1 MKLTTLSLALLLAV
15 GASQPA
21 FAADAKKSK
30 SDKKDATPAS
40 MLKEKEETKGLLN
53 FYQDKKSGEMLMVLT
68 EDQLD
73 SPIMHF
79 AHTVEG
85 LLDAGHFRGGYR
97 GNKIIEF
104 RRYFDR
110 IDIITKTPRFLFD
123 ENNPISRAKGA
134 NISEAVLASLP
145 IKKEEDGKILVN
157 VNKLF
162 LGESLHRVSPWPR
175 TGKAAAKRFSVGK
188 LDSKKSRFLEK
199 RAFEDN
205 VDLVIDYVF
214 SNPNP
219 RVGGSRAVSDPRSTS
234 VKVQHSFVKLP
245 ESDFKPRYDDARI
258 GYFTH
263 QYDEMTSSKWA
274 PYKDVIKRWNL
285 VKKDP
290 SAELSEPVEPIVWWI
305 ENTTPLE
312 WRDTIKEATL
322 SWNSSFEKAGFKNA
336 IVVKVQ
342 PDDAKWSAGDINYNV
357 LRWTSSPNPPFG
369 GYGPSLANPLTGEM
383 LGADIMLEFV
393 FMKNRWI
400 YDNLY
405 SQGAASLSVAGQD
418 INQEGLHCSAGHE
431 IQQGMLMASTMTDS
445 DSIEGK
451 ALLDEGL
458 RMLILHEVGHT
469 LGLNH
474 NMKSSILWDE
484 KDVHDITKT
493 QGILTGSV
501 MDYTPVNVAPKG
513 MKQGNFFQ
521 TKPGPY
527 DDWAIEF
534 GYSMALDDNAA
545 EEKRLNAILSRSGEH
560 GHAFGNDADDMRR
573 PGVHIDPRVMIG
585 DMSSNPVAYASQRME
600 LIDSLFGDLKSK
612 TLKEGASYQP
622 LLISANSLF
631 GQYRTQAGII
641 SRQIGGVYVERDFVS
656 QDNQHMP
663 YTPVPKATQ
672 KEAMNTLAKQVFNSD
687 VLSTMAPLYNYMQ
700 LQRRGFNH
708 GSRNEEPRAH
718 DMILGMQRNV
728 LAQLLHP
735 NVLKRIS
742 DTSLYGNDY
751 SLTEVMSDLTAA
763 IFDSGK
769 LTSVSQ
775 NVQTDYVKRLIAI
788 VGVSKPSRYDNLA
801 KAAALGQLN
810 AIYDNAS
817 GFGFGQDA
825 MTKDHNAYIALLIGN
840 AIHS

>member
-15 GASQPA
+15 GASQSA
-21 FAADAKKSK
+21 FAADAKKPK
-30 SDKKDATPAS
+30 SDKKDATLAS
-40 MLKEKEETKGLLN
+40 MLEEKEETKGLLN

-68 EDQLD
+68 EDQLN

-175 TGKAAAKRFSVGK
+175 TGKAATKRFSVGK

-199 RAFEDN
+199 RAFENN

-290 SAELSEPVEPIVWWI
+290 NAALSEPVEPIVWWI

-405 SQGAASLSVAGQD
+405 TQGAASLSVAGQD
-418 INQEGLHCSAGHE
+418 VNQEGLHCSAGHE
-431 IQQGMLMASTMTDS
+431 LQQGMLMASTMTDS
-445 DSIEGK
+445 NSIEGK

-493 QGILTGSV
+493 QGILTGFS
-501 MDYTPVNVAPKG
+501 
-513 MKQGNFFQ
+513 
-521 TKPGPY
+521 
-527 DDWAIEF
+527 
-534 GYSMALDDNAA
+534 
-545 EEKRLNAILSRSGEH
+545 H
-560 GHAFGNDADDMRR
+560 G
-573 PGVHIDPRVMIG
+573 
-585 DMSSNPVAYASQRME
+585 
-600 LIDSLFGDLKSK
+600 
-612 TLKEGASYQP
+612 
-622 LLISANSLF
+622 
-631 GQYRTQAGII
+631 
-641 SRQIGGVYVERDFVS
+641 
-656 QDNQHMP
+656 
-663 YTPVPKATQ
+663 
-672 KEAMNTLAKQVFNSD
+672 
-687 VLSTMAPLYNYMQ
+687 
-700 LQRRGFNH
+700 
-708 GSRNEEPRAH
+708 
-718 DMILGMQRNV
+718 
-728 LAQLLHP
+728 LHSCQCCP
-735 NVLKRIS
+735 
-742 DTSLYGNDY
+742 
-751 SLTEVMSDLTAA
+751 
-763 IFDSGK
+763 
-769 LTSVSQ
+769 
-775 NVQTDYVKRLIAI
+775 
-788 VGVSKPSRYDNLA
+788 
-801 KAAALGQLN
+801 
-810 AIYDNAS
+810 
-817 GFGFGQDA
+817 
-825 MTKDHNAYIALLIGN
+825 
-840 AIHS
+840 